1 MDNEQRYYGK
11 TKKGWF
17 DSGAKNRGWSTPV
30 LMSINMRLLEVGEV
44 GDIGEDGLSGAEWGT
59 CMTHGSVS

>member
-1 MDNEQRYYGK
+1 MNKDIMARQRRAGL
-11 TKKGWF
+11 TAGPRT
-17 DSGAKNRGWSTPV
+17 GLV